1 MNKKEKLFH
10 DIESKLDTFHFQI
23 KKMQKPGFNVHAI
36 DVDLLK
42 KKTIDLYDK
51 LNELEFDLSE
61 KRANKT
67 INLPER
73 MPKAE
78 IPEKSSMPIIERE
91 EEKVEVESLKEEIK
105 IDPAKEETKPEL
117 KTEVTKEKTIEKET
131 VVSTV
136 VKERPEPEKVI
147 KEMPTEPVEAH
158 KHVESEPQQQTTSDE
173 NKDSTQSAFDLF
185 SADGEATVG
194 DKFGSS
200 DEPSIADRMQK
211 SQVIDLRQAI
221 GINEKFL
228 FINELFNGDMARYNK
243 AIDELNELK
252 TQQGV
257 NTYLLELKV
266 ANQWLDD
273 NETFLKFKNLLER
286 KFI

>member
-23 KKMQKPGFNVHAI
+23 KKMQKPGFNIHAI

-51 LNELEFDLSE
+51 LNELEFDLLK
-61 KRANKT
+61 KRANKI

-78 IPEKSSMPIIERE
+78 IPEKSTMPIIEQE
-91 EEKVEVESLKEEIK
+91 KEKVEVESVKEEIE
-105 IDPAKEETKPEL
+105 IDHAKEETEPEV
-117 KTEVTKEKTIEKET
+117 KTEVAKEEINEEKPIASSIVEETPESEEVIE
-131 VVSTV
+131 
-136 VKERPEPEKVI
+136 
-147 KEMPTEPVEAH
+147 EMPTEPVEEH
-158 KHVESEPQQQTTSDE
+158 KHVESEPQKQTTSNE
-173 NKDSTQSAFDLF
+173 NEDLTQSTFDLF
-185 SADGEATVG
+185 STDGEATVG

-211 SQVIDLRQAI
+211 SQVIDLRQVI

-228 FINELFNGDMARYNK
+228 FINELFNGDMGRYNK

-257 NTYLLELKV
+257 NTYLLELRV
-266 ANQWLDD
+266 ANRWLED
-273 NETFLKFKNLLER
+273 NEAFLKFKNLLER
-286 KFI
+286 KSI